1 MLKIPHFKGVF
12 MRDNL
17 SNTKPKVNECMII
30 NHDSIHND
38 GTHWTCFVKVEKNV
52 YYFDSF
58 GKLAPP
64 LELIRYLGSD
74 CHIFYNYEQYQKFET
89 VICGHLCLRFL
100 YEFYRED

>member
-1 MLKIPHFKGVF
+1 

-17 SNTKPKVNECMII
+17 PNGKPWKKECMIV
-30 NHDSIHND
+30 NHDSIKNI
-38 GTHWTCFVKVEKNV
+38 GTHWTCFVKINGNA

-64 LELIRYLGSD
+64 IELITYLGSETQ
-74 CHIFYNYEQYQKFET
+74 IFYNYERYQKFHS

-100 YEFYRED
+100 YEFYKNE